1 MRKNYESSQES
12 KNVTVA
18 VQNTM
23 MLKNRELA
31 KLAMIQKI
39 EIFNKV
45 IDNAEDRLGFDINS
59 PSPRWIFATKNVE
72 KLMKEYDDLDVVV
85 QSNDVSFLSPIEK

>member
-1 MRKNYESSQES
+1 MPSKRVSRGSSNDKSIQNISDIIKKKYESSQES

-23 MLKNRELA
+23 MLKNREQA

-45 IDNAEDRLGFDINS
+45 IDKAEDRLGFAPDRIGY
-59 PSPRWIFATKNVE
+59 PY
-72 KLMKEYDDLDVVV
+72 KESVGL
-85 QSNDVSFLSPIEK
+85 Q